1 MTTTTAE
8 IGEHAREEIPV
19 GGNYL
24 NQGKGIKSW
33 LFTLDH
39 KRIGLMYLISG
50 LTMFFIGGMLAIVI
64 RTQLLVPNGLIFHG
78 SYEAYKHYNQ
88 VFTLHGIIMVFMVLV
103 PIPPGALGNFV
114 LPLMIGAKDV
124 AFPRLNLL
132 SYYLYVTGAI
142 MAVVSTLLGA
152 VDTGWTF
159 YTPFSIQ
166 TETYVVWMLL
176 GIFLL
181 GFSSILT
188 GLNFIVTIHKLR
200 APGMKWFRMPV
211 FVWAS
216 YATSIIQVA
225 ATPVLGVTLLLL
237 VAERVMGVGIFN
249 SALGGDPVLFQ
260 DFFWFYSHPAVYIMI
275 LPAMGIV
282 GEIITVFSRKPIFG
296 YKFIVMSS
304 LAIALIG
311 FVVWGHHLFVN
322 GQSAE
327 WDAIFS
333 FMTFFVAVPSAV
345 KVFNW
350 LATMYK
356 GAISL
361 STPMLYALSFIVLFT
376 IGGFTGVILGA
387 LATNVVLHDTY
398 FVVAHFHYVMMGGT
412 IIAFIGGLHYWWPK
426 IFGKMYNETLG
437 RITCVM
443 LFIGIN
449 LTFFPQFIVG
459 AEGMPRRYATYLPQY
474 QPYMIASTVGAY
486 IQLAA
491 FLLMAG
497 YLVHSLVRGKKAP
510 ANPWGAS
517 TLDWSMASPPTTG
530 NFDEMPVVTRGPYH
544 YDDMEYDGRLGGFVH
559 VEPVPALAGA
569 GVGH

>member
-1 MTTTTAE
+1 MTTSGAAAVSE
-8 IGEHAREEIPV
+8 YD
-19 GGNYL
+19 GGNSRNYM
-24 NQGKGIKSW
+24 NQGKGIRSW

-50 LTMFFIGGMLAIVI
+50 LTMFFIGGMLAMVI

-114 LPLMIGAKDV
+114 LPLMLGAKDV
-124 AFPRLNLL
+124 SFPRLNLF

-166 TETYVVWMLL
+166 TETFVVWMVL

-237 VAERVMGVGIFN
+237 VAERVMGIGIFN
-249 SALGGDPVLFQ
+249 PALGGDPVLFQ

-282 GEIITVFSRKPIFG
+282 GEIITVFSRKPLFG

-311 FVVWGHHLFVN
+311 FLVWGHHLFVN

-356 GAISL
+356 GAITL
-361 STPMLYALSFIVLFT
+361 STPTPGPSF
-376 IGGFTGVILGA
+376 
-387 LATNVVLHDTY
+387 
-398 FVVAHFHYVMMGGT
+398 
-412 IIAFIGGLHYWWPK
+412 
-426 IFGKMYNETLG
+426 
-437 RITCVM
+437 
-443 LFIGIN
+443 
-449 LTFFPQFIVG
+449 
-459 AEGMPRRYATYLPQY
+459 
-474 QPYMIASTVGAY
+474 
-486 IQLAA
+486 
-491 FLLMAG
+491 
-497 YLVHSLVRGKKAP
+497 
-510 ANPWGAS
+510 
-517 TLDWSMASPPTTG
+517 
-530 NFDEMPVVTRGPYH
+530 
-544 YDDMEYDGRLGGFVH
+544 
-559 VEPVPALAGA
+559 
-569 GVGH
+569 

>member
-1 MTTTTAE
+1 MTTAE
-8 IGEHAREEIPV
+8 ISEHIGEHAPI

-50 LTMFFIGGMLAIVI
+50 LTMFFIGGMLAMVI

-114 LPLMIGAKDV
+114 LPLMLGAKDV

-132 SYYLYVTGAI
+132 SYYLYITGAI

-166 TETYVVWMLL
+166 TETYVVWMVL

-200 APGMKWFRMPV
+200 APGMKWFRMPM

-426 IFGKMYNETLG
+426 MFGKMYNETLG

-474 QPYMIASTVGAY
+474 QLYMIASTVGAY

-497 YLVHSLVRGKKAP
+497 YLIHSLVRGKKAP

-530 NFDEMPVVTRGPYH
+530 NFQEMPVVTQGPYH

-559 VEPVPALAGA
+559 VDPVPALAGA
-569 GVGH
+569 GVEH